1 MPINPG
7 DVDRLDSVSVST
19 RVQMASYG
27 LCMMW
32 IEAALWGL
40 FGGFAVEGLDLY
52 VVVRRHGCW
61 PWRVRGTR
69 EVGAAG
75 YFIAE
80 LFRLIIASGLAWA
93 LTTSGQITTAFGA
106 GHLFRLA
113 HRL

>member
-1 MPINPG
+1 MPVGPG
-7 DVDRLDSVSVST
+7 DVDRLNSVSVST

-27 LCMMW
+27 LCMTW
-32 IEAALWGL
+32 IEAALGGL

-52 VVVRRHGCW
+52 VAVRCHGCW

-69 EVGAAG
+69 EGGAAG

-80 LFRLIIASGLAWA
+80 FFRLFIGSGLAWA
-93 LTTSGQITTAFGA
+93 LAALRQITTAFGVA
-106 GHLFRLA
+106 HLFGLA